1 MSNKILQLKND
12 FFVPLTDLSE
22 HLKHLDYPNN
32 FSISPLCSSY
42 GSIGNFK
49 IVSHILQWLAE
60 RFESDAIILGGT
72 ENEMERILLIRSA
85 VEFFVTKVGIKL
97 NPRKLYA
104 CTTGAATEL
113 LKLTMLLLNAPTEVN
128 KEEDVLGS
136 TNIDLGDKVGEV
148 VVFFLLLIS

>member
-1 MSNKILQLKND
+1 M
-12 FFVPLTDLSE
+12 
-22 HLKHLDYPNN
+22 
-32 FSISPLCSSY
+32 
-42 GSIGNFK
+42 
-49 IVSHILQWLAE
+49 AE
-60 RFESDAIILGGT
+60 RFESDAILLGGT

-128 KEEDVLGS
+128 KEEDLFGS
-136 TNIDLGDKVGEV
+136 TNIDLGDKVGGVRE
-148 VVFFLLLIS
+148 FN